1 MRRRIYQIMLQGM
14 SKQGTEKYKPEE
26 QNESERIPV

>member
-26 QNESERIPV
+26 QGTK